1 MPIKFGMVTLL
12 TLAAFCVT
20 ANAMQVGPWDLDEL
34 SRVPKWEE
42 TDKAAKEG
50 MTGILYSS
58 IPYDGNPVQ
67 AFAYYSAPEG
77 TAPEGGWPAVVCI
90 HGGGGTAFDD
100 WVKRWNEH
108 GYAAISMDLEG
119 HFPVSQTK
127 GSRRPRLSTDNPG
140 PSRVGVFGD
149 HAKPIEQQW
158 YYHAVAQV
166 VIVHSLIRS
175 FPEVNAEKIGVT
187 GISWGGTLT
196 STVMGVDNRFKF
208 AVPVYGCG
216 FLPDSDGHQG
226 EAIKPGRQTDVVMTN
241 FDGSAYFKNVTIP
254 TLWVNGTNDNHFTMP
269 ITQQS
274 SQAVQ
279 GPSTLRYQ
287 LEMSH
292 GHGSGWS
299 PEEIYTFADSVVNE
313 GTPLVQFD
321 KPKVDGDQASVTCTA
336 STKITSAELLY
347 TMDST
352 SVWPERKWRKMP
364 ATILGTTINAS
375 VPENAVAFFFSA
387 TDERKMT
394 TTSEFVM
401 SP

>member
-1 MPIKFGMVTLL
+1 MKIKQRVTTLL
-12 TLAAFCVT
+12 MFAAFCT
-20 ANAMQVGPWDLDEL
+20 NAHAEQMGPWNLDDLYKT
-34 SRVPKWEE
+34 PQWEK

-58 IPYDGNPVQ
+58 IPYNGNPVQ
-67 AFAYYSAPEG
+67 VFAYYSAPKG
-77 TAPEGGWPAVVCI
+77 AVPEGGWPAVVCI
-90 HGGGGTAFDD
+90 HGGGGTAFDA
-100 WVKRWNEH
+100 WVKRWNDH

-119 HFPVSQTK
+119 HLPISKT
-127 GSRRPRLSTDNPG
+127 GGDRRSRLSTDHPG

-149 HAKPIEQQW
+149 YAKPIEQQW

-166 VIVHSLIRS
+166 VIANSLLRS

-196 STVMGVDNRFKF
+196 STTMGVDNRFKF
-208 AVPVYGCG
+208 AIPVYGCG

-226 EAIKPGRQTDVVMTN
+226 ESIKPGQQTDVVNTN
-241 FDGSAYFKNVTIP
+241 FDGSAYFKNVSIP

-274 SQAVQ
+274 SQTVQ
-279 GPSTLRYQ
+279 GPAILRFQ

-292 GHGSGWS
+292 GHGSGWN

-321 KPKVDGDQASVTCTA
+321 KPKVVGDQVSVTCTA
-336 STKITSAELLY
+336 STKIAKADLLY
-347 TMDST
+347 TTDST
-352 SVWPERKWRKMP
+352 SVWPDRKWRKTP
-364 ATILGTTINAS
+364 ATIQGTTIEAAI
-375 VPENAVAFFFSA
+375 PENAVAVFFSA
-387 TDERKMT
+387 TDERKRM

-401 SP
+401 TQ